1 MNRFAFSKARATT
14 ILGPLL
20 LGFLLLKTVAWSKLP
35 ELDAVYFRR
44 ILQNTTEPVV
54 PNLAGQVAVV
64 AKLNGIEIARAALNS
79 EVGDQK
85 SEVA

>member
-1 MNRFAFSKARATT
+1 MGLALSVLPWNPA
-14 ILGPLL
+14 
-20 LGFLLLKTVAWSKLP
+20 VAKLP
-35 ELDAVYFRR
+35 ELDAVYFGR

-64 AKLNGIEIARAALNS
+64 AKVNRVKFARATLKP

-85 SEVA
+85 SEVAREKR